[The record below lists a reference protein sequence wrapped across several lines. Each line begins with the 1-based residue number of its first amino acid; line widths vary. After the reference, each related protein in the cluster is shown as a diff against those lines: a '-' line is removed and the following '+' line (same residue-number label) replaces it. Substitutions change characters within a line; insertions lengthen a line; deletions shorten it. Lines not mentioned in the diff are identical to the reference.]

1 MSESLAT
8 QYRFLSVFLAAR
20 NWGPLRFANTEP
32 DPASPGRMVL
42 LVIFPRGVEYNT
54 PIYNEENA
62 AAAYADIVEYQIR
75 HGYNHVEFFDQGR
88 VKLEIIY
95 AGFHRRTSDLKR
107 DLGIF
112 ETDLPPPMPA
122 PIDLNHE
129 VEKLGLSR
137 AAALKALQREAAQQ
151 AAQRRTRRLKWDKD
165 ALPDENP
172 AQFAWRAYQ
181 AEAKA
186 GTLHMGVIRQDDK
199 KNGTELAVKLVSWLR
214 SPANRQQLPEGFD
227 IPTKPEWN
235 TRQLAT
241 RGGNLPSGHGTVQP
255 DNARLY
261 AAARYRAQLRA

>member
-75 HGYNHVEFFDQGR
+75 HGYNHVEFFEQGR
-88 VKLEIIY
+88 IELDIIY
-95 AGFHRRTSDLKR
+95 GGFHRRTSDLKR

-112 ETDLPPPMPA
+112 EPDLPPPMPE

-186 GTLHMGVIRQDDK
+186 GTLHRGVIGREDK
-199 KNGTELAVKLVSWLR
+199 PLAVKLASWLR
-214 SPANRQQLPEGFD
+214 SHDMPEGID

-235 TRQLAT
+235 SQRL
-241 RGGNLPSGHGTVQP
+241 
-255 DNARLY
+255 ARLRDEPQ
-261 AAARYRAQLRA
+261 AREVIRLLRVERDRAEKARHPTPM

>member
-107 DLGIF
+107 DLEYLRQTCHRLCLHRLISTMKWKNLAF
-112 ETDLPPPMPA
+112 RA
-122 PIDLNHE
+122 P
-129 VEKLGLSR
+129 
-137 AAALKALQREAAQQ
+137 
-151 AAQRRTRRLKWDKD
+151 
-165 ALPDENP
+165 
-172 AQFAWRAYQ
+172 
-181 AEAKA
+181 
-186 GTLHMGVIRQDDK
+186 
-199 KNGTELAVKLVSWLR
+199 LR
-214 SPANRQQLPEGFD
+214 
-227 IPTKPEWN
+227 
-235 TRQLAT
+235 
-241 RGGNLPSGHGTVQP
+241 
-255 DNARLY
+255 
-261 AAARYRAQLRA
+261 